1 MLGLSSHSHH
11 LELNRCVLG
20 QRMGPDYD
28 EWDLAERGLAL
39 GYEFIAAD
47 CGVRDVEDGF
57 QAVTIDQIGAF
68 LR

>member
-1 MLGLSSHSHH
+1 MLGLRSHSHH

-20 QRMGPDYD
+20 QCMGPDYD
-28 EWDLAERGLAL
+28 EWDLVERRLAL

-47 CGVRDVEDGF
+47 RGVRDVEDGF
-57 QAVTIDQIGAF
+57 QAGSIDQIRAF